1 MQGRCVKMQDRQ
13 AAADTFEAKIKSYRA
28 RAFDYDLQVH
38 FRKRQAERQRT
49 GRDPD
54 VDPSLWVKKCAKKIK
69 RYRAQYF
76 DSYLQVHVH
85 LHGSNGGDS
94 DLPLYLKRNERILA
108 EADLHSSTDSST
120 DDDLKPQQPSDD
132 DLQVRVRK
140 KEGIWAEPALGL
152 HESRT

>member
-1 MQGRCVKMQDRQ
+1 MHISRSQMVPGAVRLLSRHDTQLQQARSRSAEMQGRCVKMQDRQ

-69 RYRAQYF
+69 RYRARYF

-94 DLPLYLKRNERILA
+94 DLPLY
-108 EADLHSSTDSST
+108 
-120 DDDLKPQQPSDD
+120 
-132 DLQVRVRK
+132 
-140 KEGIWAEPALGL
+140 
-152 HESRT
+152 